1 MRRLRLACVLIISV
15 VLCMM
20 SPPSAVA
27 VPPSNDE
34 IAGAIEVFTNTRTTI
49 DTSEASADDPSV
61 AVEGCTTEGDGIVF
75 DASVWF
81 KYTPTT
87 SEEVVISTFGSDY
100 SARLLIAT
108 GSPGNLTGLICFPTQ
123 AHTFTAEAGVTY
135 YILAYDNQEDGS
147 GNGGMLNLIVET
159 TVLPQSDLRIE
170 SAELDPQNRTITL
183 SGTFTCEQDSTFRLE
198 AIVRQS
204 KSKVTA
210 ESEPL
215 MYTAVCNGGID
226 EQEWQVSGKASSGFF
241 RPGAATVSIT
251 WTTCRISYC
260 TFSGTDAP
268 IRIAVG

>member
-1 MRRLRLACVLIISV
+1 VLITTSSEVVGVYLNQTLASKTIPSPSV
-15 VLCMM
+15 VQ
-20 SPPSAVA
+20 PSTATLVSSA
-27 VPPSNDE
+27 
-34 IAGAIEVFTNTRTTI
+34 
-49 DTSEASADDPSV
+49 EASRG
-61 AVEGCTTEGDGIVF
+61 GCHE
-75 DASVWF
+75 
-81 KYTPTT
+81 
-87 SEEVVISTFGSDY
+87 
-100 SARLLIAT
+100 AT
-108 GSPGNLTGLICFPTQ
+108 
-123 AHTFTAEAGVTY
+123 AATAEAGVTY